1 MNGLVQHPV
10 AATAIAESSRKS
22 RRTIVSA
29 GGYSRQ
35 PPFHLD
41 MDLAQHSTVEFL
53 VECTKVLDANHE
65 PIEAHELVDALVCGQ
80 GAVVTRNNEL
90 LRDSVL
96 EFLALG
102 AVADGL
108 AAAEGG
114 FRIVPEVTKVIEEP
128 CILAKRPWF
137 RNFGHWIVDAAALL
151 ALTAET
157 CRAEGLT
164 IVVGDVGIGPLRHV
178 MIETIGHILP
188 GSQILFHPDDET
200 WRFRALKYVTPVHV
214 PPLFKLPIAL
224 SKLRDAI
231 LPDWS
236 KIEPFRKIF
245 VVRGTGPHVRAL
257 CNSDQIMELCM
268 DHGYRLVAPESLP
281 IHEAAR
287 VFAEATAV
295 IGVKGAAL
303 TNALFCRPGTAV
315 MALSPADFP
324 DPFFWD
330 LLTQRGVRYGEVFGA
345 MTSERHQGHNDFV
358 IEPSRLERMLD
369 AADHV
374 AEKSAGQAGWLA
386 EKVDEDAAMPT
397 IPNAPAVPR
406 NVQDLVRCFESLG
419 DNCEFGLVQRFAG
432 IEPPGLFRFNLT
444 ELASLVAGL
453 MQRFSDLALPGQV
466 QLEWT
471 TGEWIVRETVYGF
484 GYHTFNRDPSLDQDH
499 LKREQGQWMRYMAD
513 KFLEQL
519 AVADRIFVRK
529 GDSPCCEGE
538 IRALHTAMRTFG
550 NATLL
555 WVCQADADHAA
566 GEVEWLD
573 PGLMRGWIS
582 AFAPYDDAMN
592 VDPVGWL
599 QLCRRAWA
607 LAYLGDADK
616 YPGGAEIGPGAL
628 NFGGWSGSAVATSE
642 FAWEVPPAP
651 AGGHVMR
658 HHLIADTPQAKDIFG
673 CLVSTGLKPGGLY
686 TASVCIRLPE
696 DFAGTNVGLVMLGRP
711 SLRRGQLDFQLRDA
725 WQRLSVSAFLGPEE
739 TLAFP
744 RLVVSGPRGTT
755 VFSADW
761 RLEADTI
768 PA

>member
-1 MNGLVQHPV
+1 MNGRVEHPV
-10 AATAIAESSRKS
+10 AAAAIAESSRKS
-22 RRTIVSA
+22 RRMVVPA
-29 GGYSRQ
+29 GRYSRQ

-41 MDLAQHSTVEFL
+41 MDLAQRSTVEFL
-53 VECTKVLDANHE
+53 TECTQVLDTDHE
-65 PIEAHELVDALVCGQ
+65 MIEAHELVDALVCGQ

-90 LRDSVL
+90 LRETVL
-96 EFLALG
+96 EFLAFG
-102 AVADGL
+102 EVPDGL
-108 AAAEGG
+108 ASAEGG
-114 FRIVPEVTKVIEEP
+114 FRIVPEVTKVVEAP

-151 ALTAET
+151 ALTAEI

-164 IVVGDVGIGPLRHV
+164 IVVGDVGAGPLLDV
-178 MIETIGHILP
+178 MMETIRDILP
-188 GSQILFHPDDET
+188 DSQVLFHPDNET
-200 WRFRALKYVTPVHV
+200 WRFQTLQYVTPVHV

-224 SKLRDAI
+224 SKLRDAM

-245 VVRGTGPHVRAL
+245 VVRGTGHHARAL
-257 CNSDQIMELCM
+257 SNSDQVMELCA
-268 DHGYRLVAPESLP
+268 DHGYRLVVPDSLP
-281 IHEAAR
+281 IHETAR
-287 VFAEATAV
+287 VFAEANAV

-303 TNALFCRPGTAV
+303 TNALFCRPGAAV

-330 LLTQRGVRYGEVFGA
+330 LLSQRGVGYGELFGA

-358 IEPSRLERMLD
+358 IELSRLKQMLD
-369 AADHV
+369 AAGHAAV
-374 AEKSAGQAGWLA
+374 EHGRQVSWLA
-386 EKVDEDAAMPT
+386 EKVHEGAAVT
-397 IPNAPAVPR
+397 NILKAAGLPR

-444 ELASLVAGL
+444 KLAPLIAGL
-453 MQRFSDLALPGQV
+453 MQRFSDLAVPSQV
-466 QLEWT
+466 QVEWT
-471 TGEWIVRETVYGF
+471 AGEWIVRESVYGF
-484 GYHTFNRDPSLDQDH
+484 GYHTFNHDRSLDQNR
-499 LKREQGQWMRYMAD
+499 LEREQGRWMRYMAD

-519 AVADRIFVRK
+519 ALADRIFVRK
-529 GDSPCCEGE
+529 GDPPSCEPE
-538 IRALHTAMRTFG
+538 IRALHAAMRTFG
-550 NATLL
+550 NAILL
-555 WVCQADADHAA
+555 WVCQADSDHAA

-573 PGLMRGWIS
+573 PGLMRGWLR
-582 AFAPYDDAMN
+582 AFAPYDDAMD
-592 VDPVGWL
+592 VDPIGWL

-616 YPGGAEIGPGAL
+616 YPRDVEIGPGAL
-628 NFGGWSGSAVATSE
+628 DFGGWSGSAVATSE
-642 FAWEVPPAP
+642 LAWEVPPAP

-658 HHLIADTPQAKDIFG
+658 HHLIADVAEAQDIFG
-673 CLVSTGLKPGGLY
+673 CFVSTGLKPGGLY
-686 TASVCIRLPE
+686 AASVCVRLPE
-696 DFAGTNVGLVMLGRP
+696 DFTGTNVGLVMLGRP
-711 SLRRGQLDFQLRDA
+711 SLRGGRLDLQLRGA
-725 WQRLSVSAFLGPEE
+725 WQRVWVSAFLGTED